1 MHENFYH
8 TVKVYYEDTDAGGI
22 VYYANYLKYLERARS
37 EALATIG
44 LSNLQIKEKFG
55 AWIIVKSCNIEF
67 KKSAYLEDNL
77 NVRSFIKSVTKTS
90 FVMNQFI
97 SKDDNII
104 VEAQVHLV
112 FVNDKS
118 KPVIV
123 PQIIFDNFK
132 PYFCDS
138 IKL

>member
-8 TVKVYYEDTDAGGI
+8 TVKVYYEDTDAGGV

-37 EALATIG
+37 EALSSIG

-55 AWIIVKSCNIEF
+55 ALIIVKSCNIEY
-67 KKSAYLEDNL
+67 KKSARLEDEL
-77 NVRSFIKSVTKTS
+77 KIRSFIKSITKTS
-90 FVMNQFI
+90 FFMNQFI
-97 SKDDNII
+97 TKNEDTI
-104 VEAQVHLV
+104 VESQVHLV
-112 FVNDKS
+112 FVNEKG
-118 KPVIV
+118 KPVKV
-123 PQIIFDNFK
+123 PDVIFDNFK

>member
-8 TVKVYYEDTDAGGI
+8 TVKVYYEDTDAGGV

-37 EALATIG
+37 EALSSIG

-55 AWIIVKSCNIEF
+55 ALIIVKSCNIEF

-77 NVRSFIKSVTKTS
+77 SIRSFIKSVTKTS
-90 FVMNQFI
+90 LVMNQFI

-118 KPVIV
+118 KPVKV
-123 PQIIFDNFK
+123 PEIIFNNFK